1 MGKLIAT
8 GLVVDSDDL
17 SLAASVYAE
26 FDEEGV
32 EVEEEGAHYVVLKLS
47 ARNQDAMPTDA
58 LSFDDIMTAVES
70 DESGQTAGGAVPGFD
85 GHDDVTLS
93 APAEVIYS
101 KTKAFK
107 NHDGVPQVY
116 AQLRYRY

>member
-26 FDEEGV
+26 FDEKGDEI
-32 EVEEEGAHYVVLKLS
+32 EEGSHYVVLKLS

-93 APAEVIYS
+93 APAEVVYS